1 MRKHRYCVAHT
12 LTGRYVLREK
22 LYVFED
28 AMRTVVLGFALVLAC
43 QSAFSSE
50 KHQALQ
56 GLDKLIKSSDVI
68 NETNSK
74 ETTRSSMLS
83 KDFVLYRC
91 VLSELERQGQY
102 SNDNAIVA
110 VMTNKP
116 RIISVTSEI
125 QYWILGLSK
134 AAHSGYSKI
143 CSSGQSN
150 EVSLVV
156 SGFLESSQL
165 YERLAILNKHG
176 WREPWQPK

>member
-1 MRKHRYCVAHT
+1 MYLEK
-12 LTGRYVLREK
+12 K

-28 AMRTVVLGFALVLAC
+28 AMRAVVLGIALVLAC

-68 NETNSK
+68 NDTSSK

-143 CSSGQSN
+143 CSSGQPN

-165 YERLAILNKHG
+165 YERLAILNEHG